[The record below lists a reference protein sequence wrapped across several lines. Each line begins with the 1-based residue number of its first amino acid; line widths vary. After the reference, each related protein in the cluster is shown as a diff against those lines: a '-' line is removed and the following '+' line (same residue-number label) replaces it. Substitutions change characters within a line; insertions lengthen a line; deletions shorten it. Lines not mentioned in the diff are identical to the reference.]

1 MSTTSK
7 LHTQKCGN
15 CNRNC
20 ARKGSKGGCF
30 SCNNFALENFF
41 NTPHKY
47 STSVLNSLHWTI
59 FSLPKELLK
68 HLMARAKGRMI
79 QLAREL
85 PSEELPNLTQY
96 TKEKMVSMST
106 KTLAKVVFQT
116 MVRYYDLTS
125 KKEATTCAICL
136 ESIDDSKPTCTT
148 KCGHKFCTG
157 CFLELV
163 QRSRSNYSNTLSC
176 PCCRKNQFEH

>member
-1 MSTTSK
+1 MSTSTTCHAK
-7 LHTQKCGN
+7 KCDT

-30 SCNNFALENFF
+30 SYNYFALENFF

-47 STSVLNSLHWTI
+47 STSALNSLHWTI

-68 HLMARAKGRMI
+68 QLVGR
-79 QLAREL
+79 LKHEL
-85 PSEELPNLTQY
+85 DRLVHDLPGEVLPNLSQY
-96 TKEKMVSMST
+96 TKEKMASMSR
-106 KTLAKVVFQT
+106 KTLAKVVLRT
-116 MVRYYDLTS
+116 MVWYYHLAS
-125 KKEATTCAICL
+125 KKEETTCAICL

-163 QRSRSNYSNTLSC
+163 QRSRGPALSC
-176 PCCRKNQFEH
+176 PCCRKNQYEH

>member
-1 MSTTSK
+1 MSTSTTR
-7 LHTQKCGN
+7 HTKKCGN
-15 CNRNC
+15 CNGNC
-20 ARKGSKGGCF
+20 GRKGAKYGCF
-30 SCNNFALENFF
+30 SYNNFALEQFF
-41 NTPHKY
+41 NT
-47 STSVLNSLHWTI
+47 SNTDIQDFRSIHWTI

-68 HLMARAKGRMI
+68 QLMARAKGRMI

-116 MVRYYDLTS
+116 IARYYVLMN
-125 KKEATTCAICL
+125 KKEETTCAICL
-136 ESIDDSKPTCTT
+136 DPIDNSKPSCTT

-157 CFLELV
+157 CFMELV
-163 QRSRSNYSNTLSC
+163 QRSRSNYSNELSC
-176 PCCRKNQFEH
+176 PCCRQNQF